1 MEGIALTH
9 ALGGKRRWDVA
20 IHPRLYG
27 GPQAVAL
34 ADSDCEDE
42 RHGCGVD
49 PFRNKRIE
57 EHDNRV
63 ALVVPVIVRESEER
77 DIDEAIETGDE
88 VEYSRDEEEN
98 CGLPI

>member
-9 ALGGKRRWDVA
+9 ALGAKRRWGLA

-34 ADSDCEDE
+34 ADSDCKDE
-42 RHGCGVD
+42 CHGCGVD
-49 PFRNKRIE
+49 PFRNERIE

-63 ALVVPVIVRESEER
+63 ALVRPVIVRKGEER
-77 DIDEAIETGDE
+77 HIDEAIKTGDE
-88 VEYSRDEEEN
+88 VECGGDEEEN
-98 CGLPI
+98 CGL